1 MKHLASILIFV
12 SLCIH
17 TQVCSQNPNPGAD
30 IIYNPHVVAVIEVTM
45 DTADKA
51 FMLHDDNK
59 WSDEYMSASLRF
71 RNDQIDTFIEGA
83 GIRLRGN
90 TSRNHPKKSLKL
102 KFKEFGGKKFY
113 GYKKFNLKAEN
124 NDPTFLREHY
134 TLQTYREAGLAAARS
149 HHAEVYINGEY
160 MGLYLNVEQLDDE
173 FTVSRFGNDTG
184 NLYKCLWGSSLEDD
198 GQYADD
204 LIYELKNNETINDRS
219 KLLNFIKVL
228 NHASD
233 DSFSTQISR
242 WVDMDKLIRFLAVE
256 IVVGHWDG
264 YSYNKNNFYI
274 YENPATGKMEFIP
287 YDVDNTF
294 GMDWVGKDWA
304 KRDVM
309 KWAYDQNTRP
319 LINRIMDNYGLRY
332 QLGEQLKYVLD
343 SVFTTQIL
351 FPQFESSKSLLMN
364 SVKADTYYPKTF
376 GFSISDFSDGH
387 TQRVVNHAP
396 YGLRPYMEERISSAR
411 TQLAFLSVPISTS
424 YHEKILIYPNP
435 SSGYAI
441 TIDGDV
447 VGDVKVTS
455 VTGQNI
461 PFDSTSFTNNQLE
474 LRFTRHIS
482 SGLYIIQTSTWQSTF
497 VVH

>member
-1 MKHLASILIFV
+1 M
-12 SLCIH
+12 SLC
-17 TQVCSQNPNPGAD
+17 TFSLVCAQNPNPGTD
-30 IIYNPHVVAVIEVTM
+30 IIYNQHVVAVIEVMM
-45 DTADKA
+45 DTSDKA

-59 WSDEYMSASLRF
+59 WSDDYLPASLRF
-71 RNDQIDTFIEGA
+71 RNDKIDTFIEGA

-173 FTVSRFGNDTG
+173 FTESRFGNDTG

-198 GQYADD
+198 GQYADN
-204 LIYELKNNETINDRS
+204 LIYELKNNESVNDRS

-228 NHASD
+228 NHSSD
-233 DSFSTQISR
+233 DSFYTQISR
-242 WVDMDKLIRFLAVE
+242 LVDLDNLIRFLAVE

-309 KWAYDQNTRP
+309 NWAYDQNTRP
-319 LINRIMDNYGLRY
+319 LINRIMDNYELRY
-332 QLGEQLKYVLD
+332 QLGEQIEYVLD
-343 SVFTTQIL
+343 SVFTTELL
-351 FPQFESSKSLLMN
+351 FPQFDSSKSLLMN
-364 SVKADTYYPKTF
+364 SVKRDTYYPKTF
-376 GFSISDFSDGH
+376 GFSIADFSDGH
-387 TQRVVNHAP
+387 TQKVVNHAP
-396 YGLRPYMEERISSAR
+396 YGLRPYMEERISTAR
-411 TQLAFLSVPISTS
+411 TQLAFLSVPMASTV
-424 YHEKILIYPNP
+424 HGKIFTYPNP
-435 SSGYAI
+435 SLGSTI
-441 TIDGDV
+441 TISGDIT
-447 VGDVKVTS
+447 GEIKVT
-455 VTGQNI
+455 TIAGQNI
-461 PFDSTSFTNNQLE
+461 PFDCVTNTDNHHE
-474 LRFTRHIS
+474 LRFRKHIS
-482 SGLYIIQTSTWQSTF
+482 SGLYILQTSTWQSTF
-497 VVH
+497 IVQ